1 MARYAAY
8 AALATGGALV
18 ALQVV
23 AIHEYSEGGSLYTK
37 ASGIAAVLCV
47 AALPIWIEA
56 ARKARSYLVAGT
68 LVLAFVALLAY
79 SLPATIG
86 RTGEIKET
94 KAADT
99 SKVIEDKARIEAD
112 HATTKKLV
120 DEANRW
126 QINACKGGNGPDCK
140 AATFVLNQRS
150 ASLEK
155 LTGQL
160 ARMKP
165 AGAGDLGSDTLAW
178 ASAGW
183 VTADTVR
190 RSSALSFAIGLDL
203 AIWSLFLLASHIL
216 AQPTTVSATVSK
228 ASTLILPEGVT
239 AEDLENLRKLL
250 TRTGRPVNNNEVARL
265 MSVTKGEASK
275 RVSAAVAAGLVQ
287 RRRVGREVSIAVH

>member
-1 MARYAAY
+1 MKLAAF
-8 AALATGGALV
+8 AAITTATALV
-18 ALQVV
+18 GLQVV

-140 AATFVLNQRS
+140 AATFVLNQRA

-155 LTGQL
+155 LAGQL
-160 ARMKP
+160 GQMKP

-216 AQPTTVSATVSK
+216 AKPATVSATVSR
-228 ASTLILPEGVT
+228 ASDLVLPKDVT
-239 AEDLENLRKLL
+239 DAELDELRKLL
-250 TRTGRPVNNNEVARL
+250 TRSGPLTNNDVARML
-265 MSVTKGEASK
+265 GVVKSEASK
-275 RVSAAVAAGLVQ
+275 RVSKAVAAGIVS
-287 RRRVGREVSIAVH
+287 RRRIGREVSIQTVH

>member
-23 AIHEYSEGGSLYTK
+23 AINEYSEGGSLYTK

-68 LVLAFVALLAY
+68 LVVAFVALLAY

-216 AQPTTVSATVSK
+216 AKPSTVSENSFR
-228 ASTLILPEGVT
+228 ASELILPEGVT